1 MAEDTKNMRRNLLN
15 KRKPPKIIVYTRRWW
30 ILLIFSFNCIT
41 QTLIW
46 NTWGPIAQS
55 AKAVFLWNDATVG
68 MIANCSNI
76 STLFTVFLASYF
88 MDYKGL
94 RISAV
99 LCSGLI
105 FAASGLRCI
114 TSDPEYATGLMYASA
129 IINGVAGTTF
139 FSGPP
144 LLASL
149 WFPLKQ
155 RTTATA
161 ISSLC
166 IYAGLAGGFLIGPQ
180 LVSAP
185 IYNTTVRYLK
195 SDVVTHMVNESSTM
209 SYQNTYNETALL
221 NFEELRN
228 QVMWLMYVEC
238 IAAAVGFF
246 AILLYFPD
254 KPPTPP
260 SNSASE
266 KRIEYKKA
274 VCQIIRHGPLWL
286 ISIAF
291 ALPIGVYAAWGA
303 ILDVILHP
311 VGVSQEEAGWI
322 GFYATVGGCIAGVVI
337 ARFSDLFLRH
347 MKLFLLCLYM
357 CGGASFVWFTLVC
370 DKIVPYSTAQLYI
383 SSIAGGIFLN
393 GTIPLFYELSCETS
407 YPISE
412 GITGAF
418 STMLD
423 SIFGVLFLF
432 VLQIPN
438 IGTTWMNWCLVGSI
452 GAGILVLLIFRESYR
467 RTDLDIT
474 IVVKPS
480 DCVDKIDENFNKQEK
495 VDADFIHKR
504 TICAENVEHAE

>member
-1 MAEDTKNMRRNLLN
+1 MEETRPLIRNQNVTVL
-15 KRKPPKIIVYTRRWW
+15 YTRRWW
-30 ILLIFSFNCIT
+30 MLAVFSFSCFM

-55 AKAVFLWNDATVG
+55 AKTVYG
-68 MIANCSNI
+68 WSDGTIGLIPSLGNIACMCTVLLNC
-76 STLFTVFLASYF
+76 YF
-88 MDYKGL
+88 MDEKGL

-166 IYAGLAGGFLIGPQ
+166 IYAGLAAGFLIGPQ

-195 SDVVTHMVNESSTM
+195 SDVVTPMVNESSTVP
-209 SYQNTYNETALL
+209 YQNTYNETALI

-246 AILLYFPD
+246 ATLLYFPD

-260 SNSASE
+260 SNSANE

-407 YPISE
+407 YPIAE

-452 GAGILVLLIFRESYR
+452 VAGILVLLIFRESYR

-480 DCVDKIDENFNKQEK
+480 DCVDKIDENFNKQEQ

-504 TICAENVEHAE
+504 NICAENGEHAE